1 MMANGWNGPDPV
13 VDLDPTAYELGTE
26 YLVNSD
32 ITITGVRIWAAS
44 SEINLPGRTATIWT
58 TGGGV
63 LTTENLATDLPD
75 GWSVTPLTTPV
86 PRTAGSRF
94 VVSYGTGGNEGSA
107 VHALD
112 TDVVSADGAVT
123 ALGFASATGNQ
134 NGRFHVGAG
143 VFPTAGNANHS
154 FYGAD
159 VVYTL
164 GIGGNT
170 APAIQDAS
178 VTVSGVQATATI
190 VATDA
195 ESLTG
200 AVYRYDWGDG
210 SPVDSTNQP
219 TITKSHNYSVPGIYP
234 VLLSVT
240 DSDGLADYVARY
252 AIVEPTPDLTGTL
265 ASDVLDLLVSRTKAT
280 KQFAAVLKHEPR
292 TAPRHYVTAAFFLG
306 APNAA
311 PGGFQTV
318 KRVSSL
324 ATAGMRLDVICRL
337 YMDAKKEVAW
347 NGRPPS
353 LDNIDQVL
361 LEHAE
366 VILRECHS
374 NVSFGIQDSGVW
386 TDADGADSE
395 GLGGLFGYLDHDTM
409 KFRICEIYIPVI
421 LTDYFT
427 QGNP

>member
-1 MMANGWNGPDPV
+1 MSNGWNGPDPV
-13 VDLDPTAYELGTE
+13 LDVDPTAYELGTE
-26 YLVNSD
+26 FLANSD
-32 ITITGVRIWAAS
+32 ITITGVRIWTDA

-63 LTTENLATDLPD
+63 LATVNLPSDMPT
-75 GWSVTPLTTPV
+75 GWSVTNLGTPL
-86 PRTAGSRF
+86 PRTAGTRCVISF
-94 VVSYGTGGNEGSA
+94 GTGGNEGA
-107 VHALD
+107 AIHALD

-123 ALGFASATGNQ
+123 AVGFANATGNQ

-143 VFPTAGNANHS
+143 VFPTAGNGNHS

-159 VVYTL
+159 IVYTV

-170 APAIQDAS
+170 APSIQAA
-178 VTVSGVQATATI
+178 TVSVSATQATVTI
-190 VATDA
+190 TATDA
-195 ESLTG
+195 EGLTG
-200 AVYRYDWGDG
+200 ATYRYNWGDG
-210 SPVDSTNQP
+210 SPVDSTNHP
-219 TITKSHNYSVPGIYP
+219 TATKSHNYSVPGTYP
-234 VLLSVT
+234 ILLSVT
-240 DSDGLADYVARY
+240 DSDGLSDFVARY

-265 ASDVLDLLVSRTKAT
+265 ASDILDLLVSRTKAT

-292 TAPRHYVTAAFFLG
+292 SAPKNFVTAAFFLG

-324 ATAGMRLDVICRL
+324 GTAGMRLDVICRL
-337 YMDAKKEVAW
+337 YMDAKKPVGW

-353 LDNIDQVL
+353 MDNIDQVL

-366 VILRECHS
+366 IILRECHA
-374 NVSFGIQDSGVW
+374 NVSFGIHDSGIW

-395 GLGGLFGYLDHDTM
+395 GLGGLFGYLDHDAM